1 MRNLLLIILLILGL
15 MTITSCT
22 LVLQVGGT
30 YYKDGAQR
38 GGIEIIIP
46 ENNDVPETERE

>member
-1 MRNLLLIILLILGL
+1 

-30 YYKDGAQR
+30 YYKDK

-46 ENNDVPETERE
+46 ENDNVSETERQ

>member
-1 MRNLLLIILLILGL
+1 MRNLLLIISLILGL

-30 YYKDGAQR
+30 YYKDGDQK

-46 ENNDVPETERE
+46 ENDNVSETER